1 MMPTVSDKRP
11 RVSFAVGSDGPQRPH
26 ICHPAVS
33 QPSRCDNATAI
44 TVSMPLCGG
53 WYEPGSGT
61 CVVGV
66 SFVVSGAMRRGA
78 HEVNAVYGIVEIDV
92 NYVDDEYGGARSGR
106 ARGRAGSVLTG
117 GGAVT
122 DVARDGSA
130 AGVGG
135 WLRDPRGRGAG
146 VRDSVGKLGLG
157 MDLEERAGHGE

>member
-92 NYVDDEYGGARSGR
+92 NYVDDNTR
-106 ARGRAGSVLTG
+106 AQEQKSFKYR
-117 GGAVT
+117 
-122 DVARDGSA
+122 
-130 AGVGG
+130 
-135 WLRDPRGRGAG
+135 
-146 VRDSVGKLGLG
+146 
-157 MDLEERAGHGE
+157 